1 MTHSCV
7 QCDSCT
13 CATWLIY
20 ICSMSHAHVRHDSCT
35 GARYVSFICVT
46 FCVCLC
52 PSCVCVCVCVR
63 VRVCG
68 GGRHQQTLGTHNKI
82 ELVKQYSWEAWHAAP
97 TTTFYQAAACAMR
110 RVFGCQPDFI
120 HDGGAYIHIYMHAHI
135 RACMSSGTYIHTY
148 IHAHKH
154 ACVTSGTY
162 IHTYVHAYK
171 NMHVWL
177 QVRTYIHTYMHIKT
191 CMCDLRYVHTC
202 IQTCMHIYMHKWDH

>member
-1 MTHSCV
+1 
-7 QCDSCT
+7 
-13 CATWLIY
+13 
-20 ICSMSHAHVRHDSCT
+20 MSHAHVRHDSCT

-52 PSCVCVCVCVR
+52 PSCVCVCVCAR

-68 GGRHQQTLGTHNKI
+68 GGRQQQTLGTHNKI

-120 HDGGAYIHIYMHAHI
+120 HDGGAYIHIYICMHIYMHA
-135 RACMSSGTYIHTY
+135 C
-148 IHAHKH
+148 
-154 ACVTSGTY
+154 
-162 IHTYVHAYK
+162 
-171 NMHVWL
+171 L

-191 CMCDLRYVHTC
+191 CMCDFRYVHTYIHTC
-202 IQTCMHIYMHKWDH
+202 I